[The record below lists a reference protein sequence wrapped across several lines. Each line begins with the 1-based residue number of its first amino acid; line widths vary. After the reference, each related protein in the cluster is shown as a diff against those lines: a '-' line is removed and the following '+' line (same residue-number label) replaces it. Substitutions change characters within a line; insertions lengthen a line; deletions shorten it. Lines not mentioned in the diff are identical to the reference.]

1 MMEFVNGKDDIPEIL
16 WKIPKMF
23 ETTNQIWMFLRP
35 CGSTDNKIQFT
46 NGGFLGMGAP
56 IIIGLVNLFNP
67 GWGKKTLNCNNRQLH
82 GIQTANLPWRNNN
95 PVVSLTLW
103 YFNIAMEAMVHW
115 SSTIYLLTMVMFDG
129 YEITKGYAMF
139 QSENNLPTPGFSIPY
154 PFCRLFLVAVW

>member
-16 WKIPKMF
+16 WNSSKMF

-56 IIIGLVNLFNP
+56 IIIGLVNLFNQ

-82 GIQTANLPWRNNN
+82 GIQSANLP
-95 PVVSLTLW
+95 
-103 YFNIAMEAMVHW
+103 
-115 SSTIYLLTMVMFDG
+115 
-129 YEITKGYAMF
+129 
-139 QSENNLPTPGFSIPY
+139 
-154 PFCRLFLVAVW
+154 